1 MDSSPFLVKGFYM
14 KKFFFFLVMLIPF
27 LSIIPQVEVLA
38 KVNIQ
43 SEQEVKEKLEHFA
56 KEYLCQA
63 NKNLKCNRDAK
74 FITKVGDE
82 FIAKFHEVDIDSLSI
97 ELYPSSSSKS
107 ILYVGYV
114 IYIEKCYECRA
125 KTKVEAE
132 QGNFK
137 VTAGRRV
144 RELARFTNGKW
155 II

>member
-1 MDSSPFLVKGFYM
+1 M
-14 KKFFFFLVMLIPF
+14 KKFFFFLVMLMLPF
-27 LSIIPQVEVLA
+27 LSITPQLEVLA

-43 SEQEVKEKLEHFA
+43 SEQEIKEKLEHFA
-56 KEYLCQA
+56 KAYLCQA
-63 NKNLKCNRDAK
+63 NKNLKCNRNAK
-74 FITKVGDE
+74 LITKVGDE
-82 FIAKFHEVDIDSLSI
+82 FIAKFHEVDMDSLSI

-107 ILYVGYV
+107 ILYVGHV

-137 VTAGRRV
+137 VIAGRRV

>member
-1 MDSSPFLVKGFYM
+1 M
-14 KKFFFFLVMLIPF
+14 KKFFFFLVMLMLPF
-27 LSIIPQVEVLA
+27 LSITPQLEVLA

-43 SEQEVKEKLEHFA
+43 SEQEVKEELERVA
-56 KEYLCQA
+56 KAYLCQA
-63 NKNLKCNRDAK
+63 NKNLKCNRNAK
-74 FITKVGDE
+74 LITKVGDE

-107 ILYVGYV
+107 ILYVGHV

>member
-1 MDSSPFLVKGFYM
+1 M
-14 KKFFFFLVMLIPF
+14 KKFFFFLVILILPF
-27 LSIIPQVEVLA
+27 LSITPQLEVLA
-38 KVNIQ
+38 KVNIP
-43 SEQEVKEKLEHFA
+43 SEQELKEKLEYFA
-56 KEYLCQA
+56 KAYLCQA

-74 FITKVGDE
+74 LITKVGNE

-97 ELYPSSSSKS
+97 ELYPSSSSKGIS
-107 ILYVGYV
+107 YVGHV

-144 RELARFTNGKW
+144 RELARYTNGKW
-155 II
+155 VI